1 MDLDDQSRSLGL
13 RLQAGPVATTADVE
27 INGERRQLSFA
38 PRERREIA
46 IPPTDVGAWRITVH
60 PGAGFRPVDVDPNVK
75 DYRSLGLWV
84 EVF

>member
-1 MDLDDQSRSLGL
+1 M
-13 RLQAGPVATTADVE
+13 RLQAGPIATTADIE
-27 INGERRQLSFA
+27 TNGERRRFTFA

-46 IPPTDVGAWRITVH
+46 IPPAEVGAWRITIH

-75 DYRSLGLWV
+75 DSRSLGVWV